1 MPSKIINLCYL
12 CCELECNAEQAVPGS
27 LPPSACRTYPML
39 LLPVPYATLTAAKD
53 SSTVENVNSAVID
66 NLTEVF
72 RILQTLK
79 TFNSMAESDLERFKR
94 QQNIVTDESL
104 ESTRRMVN
112 MVEESQTAGK
122 YVQV

>member
-1 MPSKIINLCYL
+1 
-12 CCELECNAEQAVPGS
+12 
-27 LPPSACRTYPML
+27 
-39 LLPVPYATLTAAKD
+39 
-53 SSTVENVNSAVID
+53 
-66 NLTEVF
+66 
-72 RILQTLK
+72 
-79 TFNSMAESDLERFKR
+79 MAESDLERFKR